1 MNRTVEKGASGLKKV
16 FGKLAD
22 PVLIYAV
29 ISLTA
34 IMYHFYDKLAVQYC
48 AASLVLGFLLFRLF
62 DFMNIHRLIGGFC
75 YIMTWGLTFAAV
87 QNCINIGYRDF
98 DMSFA
103 LWFFTPQS
111 AMDYNQWYSNAV
123 FLLFGVFMCSVIYY
137 FTRIRYRLFMNFLV
151 FIIPFLI
158 YGKEYEKMPTHFIIL
173 LAAGFIVLLFYCR
186 QLGGDKK
193 TIIVDR
199 KGIISSAA
207 VFTLIFTVAAAVIP
221 KPEIKED
228 RTGIETMFSADSFT
242 DKLVAMLTGYRD
254 TTEGSQF
261 RRINSEVLMY
271 LAKSDEPLR
280 LKTATFSNYRYIN
293 DSWTADKPDSAYTE
307 NYKELPI
314 ELPLTGELTE
324 ALMYVARNDSEFAEA
339 YGLTEFLDK
348 ELYSPERK
356 EMTVISVYQPS
367 KSAPVPQ
374 FVEKLISSSSDDEI
388 SGTLTGLLFNRGES
402 FRRTEKFTFEYCTDK
417 YFASEV
423 NYSFINRLGESDY
436 YEMLKNAKL
445 IALQLY
451 SESRNSADEE
461 SCRYHE
467 ILEREFE
474 NYKEYVRSLTDYGDS
489 EKILEL
495 AEDITEGL
503 SSDYEKARAIEAY
516 FYLNNYVYDLNYVK
530 SAAENVENFL
540 FYTKR
545 GVCYEYATSMVLL
558 ARAVGIPARYCEGFN
573 MSQQS
578 ENEKY
583 GTNYRIT
590 TMDSHGY
597 PELYIK
603 GFGWMSFEPT
613 VTDSVAAVEERDSA
627 LLPLARAGIMLLG
640 AGVLVLAFILVYP
653 LLRHRFFLILS
664 RKRSPD
670 KTASAAMHMI
680 CSIYGITAVN
690 TSEEVAAIVRK
701 SSGADISELVRLF
714 DKSVY
719 GGIEL
724 TEAEKDII
732 IRDYVNAYNSLREKK
747 KEKKPKHPNAA

>member
-1 MNRTVEKGASGLKKV
+1 MNRTVEKGASFAKKML
-16 FGKLAD
+16 GKLAD

-48 AASLVLGFLLFRLF
+48 GASLVLGFLLFRLF
-62 DFMNIHRLIGGFC
+62 DFINIHRLIGGVC
-75 YIMTWGLTFAAV
+75 YVAAWGLTFTAV
-87 QNCINIGYRDF
+87 RECISIGSRDYGIG
-98 DMSFA
+98 FA
-103 LWFFTPQS
+103 LWFFTPQT
-111 AMDYNQWYSNAV
+111 AMDYNQWYSNAI

-186 QLGGDKK
+186 QLGEDKK

-199 KGIISSAA
+199 RGIISSAA
-207 VFTLIFTVAAAVIP
+207 VFTVIFTVVSSVVP
-221 KPEIKED
+221 KPEVKED
-228 RTGIETMFSADSFT
+228 RTGLETMFSAESFT

-254 TTEGSQF
+254 TTGGAQF
-261 RRINSEVLMY
+261 RRINSETILF
-271 LAKSDEPLR
+271 LAKADEPLR
-280 LKTATFSNYRYIN
+280 LKNATFSNYGYGN
-293 DSWTADKPDSAYTE
+293 DSWTADKPDSVYTE
-307 NYKELPI
+307 NYENLPI

-356 EMTVISVYQPS
+356 EMTVISVYQQS

-374 FVEKLISSSSDDEI
+374 FAEKLISSSSDDEI

-402 FRRTEKFTFEYCTDK
+402 FRRTEEFTFEYCTDE

-436 YEMLKNAKL
+436 YEMLKSAEL
-445 IALQLY
+445 IALKLY
-451 SESRNSADEE
+451 SEEKNGADEE
-461 SCRYHE
+461 SLRYHE

-474 NYKEYVRSLTDYGDS
+474 NYKDYVRSLTDYGSS
-489 EKILEL
+489 EKIREL
-495 AEDITEGL
+495 AEEITEGL

-516 FYLNNYVYDLNYVK
+516 FYLNGYIYDLNYVK
-530 SAAENVENFL
+530 SATENVENFL
-540 FYTKR
+540 FHTKR

-558 ARAVGIPARYCEGFN
+558 ARALGIPARYCEGFN

-578 ENEKY
+578 INEKY

-613 VTDSVAAVEERDSA
+613 VTDSVAAVEEQESASA
-627 LLPLARAGIMLLG
+627 LLARAGIMLFG
-640 AGVLVLAFILVYP
+640 AAVIVLAFILMYP
-653 LLRHRFFLILS
+653 WLRHRLFLVLS

-670 KTASAAMHMI
+670 KTASAAMYMI
-680 CSIYGITAVN
+680 CRIYGITAVN
-690 TSEEVAAIVRK
+690 TSEEASAIVRK
-701 SSGADISELVRLF
+701 RSGADISELVRLF

-732 IRDYVNAYNSLREKK
+732 IRDYINAYNSLREKK